1 MIGKKTG
8 GVEVLHQGVVTE
20 IKTTLIKRE
29 EILRAEEVVSLK
41 VLSTKEELAMT
52 LVNEEVTGRV
62 EVVVVSGGH
71 LEEEASNMK
80 DLSIRVRL
88 LTLVFLLPLHLLLRL
103 RKNQLSRCLLVWRT
117 RG

>member
-1 MIGKKTG
+1 MLKKKTG
-8 GVEVLHQGVVTE
+8 GVAVLHQGVVTE
-20 IKTTLIKRE
+20 IKTTLIEKE
-29 EILRAEEVVSLK
+29 EILRAEEVVSLRG
-41 VLSTKEELAMT
+41 LSTEEEVAMT
-52 LVNEEVTGRV
+52 LVNKEVTRRV

-88 LTLVFLLPLHLLLRL
+88 LTLVFLLHLLLRL
-103 RKNQLSRCLLVWRT
+103 RKHQLSRCLLVWRT

>member
-1 MIGKKTG
+1 MLAKKTG
-8 GVEVLHQGVVTE
+8 GVEVLHQGAVIE

-41 VLSTKEELAMT
+41 GLSTKEEVAMT
-52 LVNEEVTGRV
+52 LVKEEVTRRV

-80 DLSIRVRL
+80 DLIRVRP

-103 RKNQLSRCLLVWRT
+103 RKDQLSRCLLVWRT

>member
-1 MIGKKTG
+1 MLAKKTG

-52 LVNEEVTGRV
+52 LVIEVTRRV

>member
-1 MIGKKTG
+1 MI
-8 GVEVLHQGVVTE
+8 E
-20 IKTTLIKRE
+20 IKTTLIERE

-52 LVNEEVTGRV
+52 LVKEEVTRRA
-62 EVVVVSGGH
+62 EVVVVRGGH

>member
-1 MIGKKTG
+1 MLAKKTG
-8 GVEVLHQGVVTE
+8 GVEVLHQDAVIE
-20 IKTTLIKRE
+20 IKTTLIERE

-52 LVNEEVTGRV
+52 LVNEEVTRRV

-71 LEEEASNMK
+71 LEEAASNMK
-80 DLSIRVRL
+80 DLSIRVRF
-88 LTLVFLLPLHLLLRL
+88 LTLVFLLHLLLRL

>member
-1 MIGKKTG
+1 MLAKKTG

-20 IKTTLIKRE
+20 IKTTLIERE

-41 VLSTKEELAMT
+41 VLSTKEEVAMT
-52 LVNEEVTGRV
+52 LVNEEVTRRV
-62 EVVVVSGGH
+62 EVVVVNGGH

>member
-1 MIGKKTG
+1 MLAKKTG

-52 LVNEEVTGRV
+52 LVNEEVTRRG

-88 LTLVFLLPLHLLLRL
+88 LTLVFLLPLPLHLRL